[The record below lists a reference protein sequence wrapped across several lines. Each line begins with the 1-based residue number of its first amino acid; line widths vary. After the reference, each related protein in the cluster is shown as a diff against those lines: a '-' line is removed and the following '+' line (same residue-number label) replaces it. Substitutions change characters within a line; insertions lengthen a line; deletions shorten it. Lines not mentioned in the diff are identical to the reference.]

1 MGERTL
7 SLTMVNRRGLHA
19 RASAKFVQE
28 LEGYQSAV
36 TVRKDGH
43 AVDGRS
49 IMGLLMLAAACGS
62 TIEVSVDGDDAD
74 AAATA
79 IADLVNAGFGEIE

>member
-28 LEGYQSAV
+28 LDGYASAV

-62 TIEVSVDGDDAD
+62 TIEVSVDGSDAD
-74 AAATA
+74 AAAQA
-79 IADLVNAGFGEIE
+79 ITDLVNAGFGEIE